1 MGCVLCSANNFLI
14 AKAWSGSAE
23 LQVVM
28 MSKIRILRISCD
40 APFVCVVEKMCVNKR
55 CCCG

>member
-1 MGCVLCSANNFLI
+1 MGCVLCTANNFLI

-28 MSKIRILRISCD
+28 VSKKRILRISCD

-55 CCCG
+55 RCG